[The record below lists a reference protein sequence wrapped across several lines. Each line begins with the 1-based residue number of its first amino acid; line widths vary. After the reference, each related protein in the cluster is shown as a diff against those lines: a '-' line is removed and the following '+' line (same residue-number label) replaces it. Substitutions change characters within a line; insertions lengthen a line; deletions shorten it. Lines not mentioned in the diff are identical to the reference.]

1 MAGSCRFML
10 KQTICCYLAQL
21 LSYSGCYMSTTAL
34 TAEIKMQ
41 ISMTDDHFMNPCI
54 LIRTDA
60 ARTKDEGRDSDQ
72 EQDYRTT
79 GRQHESQKQLQA
91 GGRKNNGKPCVQHHN
106 IRPVAS

>member
-21 LSYSGCYMSTTAL
+21 LSYSGCNMSTTAL

-41 ISMTDDHFMNPCI
+41 IS
-54 LIRTDA
+54 
-60 ARTKDEGRDSDQ
+60 DEGRDSDQ
-72 EQDYRTT
+72 EQDCRTT

-106 IRPVAS
+106 IRPVASCQLPVDPLSLS